1 MKIIKPSE
9 RECEA
14 PSVDEQAGQTDE
26 KHGFLSFETLLQHE
40 VNMFVIII
48 M

>member
-9 RECEA
+9 RECESL
-14 PSVDEQAGQTDE
+14 SVDEQAGQTDE
-26 KHGFLSFETLLQHE
+26 KQRFLGFETLLQHE

>member
-14 PSVDEQAGQTDE
+14 PSVDEQAGHTDE
-26 KHGFLSFETLLQHE
+26 KDGFLSFETLLQHE

>member
-14 PSVDEQAGQTDE
+14 PSVDEQAGQGDE
-26 KHGFLSFETLLQHE
+26 KHGFLSFETILQYE

-48 M
+48 I

>member
-14 PSVDEQAGQTDE
+14 TSVDEQAGQTDE
-26 KHGFLSFETLLQHE
+26 KHGFLGFETLLQHE
-40 VNMFVIII
+40 VNTLVIII

>member
-26 KHGFLSFETLLQHE
+26 KHGFLGFETILQHE
-40 VNMFVIII
+40 VNTFVILII
-48 M
+48 

>member
-14 PSVDEQAGQTDE
+14 PSLAGQAGQIDE

>member
-9 RECEA
+9 RECES
-14 PSVDEQAGQTDE
+14 PSVDEQAGQADE
-26 KHGFLSFETLLQHE
+26 KQCFLSFETLLQHE

>member
-9 RECEA
+9 RECET
-14 PSVDEQAGQTDE
+14 PSVAGQAGQVDE
-26 KHGFLSFETLLQHE
+26 KQRFLGFETILQHE
-40 VNMFVIII
+40 VNTFVIII